1 METDYIN
8 LWKSIDLCSFRG
20 AEIRDILI
28 DNPIFSLPFAVQPL
42 SCWSYFHVRIL
53 FLTCFFFFYF
63 FFPWKFSYQWQ
74 NILKQF
80 SGYFPG
86 IQILKM
92 KLLILQKDADEV
104 VDSAGG
110 CRLFLK
116 SPSRQGAL
124 HSHRHP
130 AACQSLLTGA
140 SIKSKYEFTFMLI
153 DSFISVANGEEKEFT
168 FQCKYERF
176 WMLPCGTKWW
186 QVVSPIYFWAWP
198 WQDTCFHQNW

>member
-1 METDYIN
+1 
-8 LWKSIDLCSFRG
+8 
-20 AEIRDILI
+20 
-28 DNPIFSLPFAVQPL
+28 
-42 SCWSYFHVRIL
+42 
-53 FLTCFFFFYF
+53 
-63 FFPWKFSYQWQ
+63 
-74 NILKQF
+74 
-80 SGYFPG
+80 
-86 IQILKM
+86 M

-110 CRLFLK
+110 CRLCLK

-168 FQCKYERF
+168 FQCKYECF
-176 WMLPCGTKWW
+176 CMLPGGTKWR
-186 QVVSPIYFWAWP
+186 QVVFPIYFWAWP
-198 WQDTCFHQNW
+198 WQDTCFYQNWFNSLSECDLKNAVECLPNALWKIVFIIYIYIYICTQQSSKLG